1 MGDKK
6 VTREY
11 DDGQMRAF
19 TLGVLNDLQ
28 ALEHML
34 ESGMFEETERR
45 IGAEQETFLVDSAMH
60 PAGLAVEVIEEAR
73 DGRLT
78 TEIGK
83 FNLEANLTPREFS
96 GNCLRLMEDELN
108 DVLGIIR
115 KAAGKFDAGVVLA
128 GILPT
133 IQLSDL
139 THENLT
145 PIPRYHEIDRV
156 VTELHGKDRIIQIKG
171 LDELQLTLQD
181 TFIEFCNTSFQIHLQ
196 VGAKDFV
203 KYYNWAQAI
212 AAPVLASAVNSPILL
227 NLRLWHE
234 TRLALFQHATDTR
247 SLVHKERNQTPRVNF
262 GDHWVE
268 DSIIEVLREDAIR
281 FRILLTQAVEEN
293 SLEVLANGGVPQ
305 LAAWRLHNGTIW
317 RWNRPC
323 YGIIGDKPGLR
334 IEARYLPAG
343 PSVVDEMANAA
354 FFLGLMTELPEEFGD
369 ITKYMSFDDA
379 KNNFFNAARYGLNGQ
394 IRGIDGKSRRV
405 GRIILEELL
414 PRATRG
420 LIRAGIDEADIERLL
435 GVIEARVKTE
445 KTGAEWMIDS
455 LAAMDKRAKP
465 NVRLR
470 TLTAAMKSHQESGEP
485 LHEWPMAQIPS
496 SCDWIDNYKTVEQFM
511 AVDLFTVRPEDVL
524 DLAASLM
531 HWRHVRHVPV
541 EDDAGHLIGIVS
553 HRDLIELMASGKLG
567 TSASI
572 IVRDIMKTDLV
583 TIAPDTPTLDALK
596 LMRVNKIGCLPVV
609 KNERLVGIITDY
621 DFLTVSAKLFEEKLS
636 KVIQGDISIKQE
648 PQDEYSDMTARGG
661 KISQTF

>member
-6 VTREY
+6 VTSKY

-28 ALEHML
+28 ALEQML
-34 ESGMFEETERR
+34 NSGMFEETARR
-45 IGAEQETFLVDSAMH
+45 IGAEQEMFLVDSAMH
-60 PAGLAVEVIEEAR
+60 PAGLAIDVIEEAR

-83 FNLEANLTPREFS
+83 FNLEANLTPRKF
-96 GNCLRLMEDELN
+96 GGDCLRLMEDEVNEILN
-108 DVLGIIR
+108 LVR

-145 PIPRYHEIDRV
+145 PNPRYREIDRV
-156 VTELHGKDRIIQIKG
+156 VTELHGQNRHIQIKG

-181 TFIEFCNTSFQIHLQ
+181 TFIEFCNTSFQVHLQ

-203 KYYNWAQAI
+203 RDYNWAQAI

-227 NLRLWHE
+227 NHRLWHE

-262 GDHWVE
+262 GDRWVE

-293 SLEVLANGGVPQ
+293 SLDVLAKGGVPK

-323 YGIIGDKPGLR
+323 YGIIEGKPGLR

-343 PSVVDEMANAA
+343 PSVADEMANAA
-354 FFLGLMTELPEEFGD
+354 FFLGLMTELPKEFGD
-369 ITKYMSFDDA
+369 VTKLMKFEDA
-379 KNNFFNAARYGLNGQ
+379 KNNFFNAARSGLNGRM
-394 IRGIDGKSRRV
+394 RGLDGKQRRV
-405 GRIILEELL
+405 GSLILEELL
-414 PRATRG
+414 PRARVG
-420 LIRAGIDEADIERLL
+420 LRDAGVDDADSERLL
-435 GVIEARVKTE
+435 GIVESRIRAET
-445 KTGAEWMIDS
+445 TGSKWMIDS
-455 LAAMDKRAKP
+455 LAAMDPRAKL
-465 NVRLR
+465 NVRMR
-470 TLTAAMKSHQESGEP
+470 TLTSAMKRHQERGEP
-485 LHEWPMAQIPS
+485 LHEWPIASIPAGS
-496 SCDWIDNYKTVEQFM
+496 EWIDNYKTVEQFM
-511 AVDLFTVRPEDVL
+511 TVDLFTVRPDDVL

-541 EDDAGHLIGIVS
+541 EDDAGCLIGIVS
-553 HRDLIELMASGKLG
+553 HRDLIELLASGKFGVSKAIPIRSIMKTSLITVTPG
-567 TSASI
+567 TSA
-572 IVRDIMKTDLV
+572 
-583 TIAPDTPTLDALK
+583 LDALN
-596 LMRVNKIGCLPVV
+596 LMRERNIGCLPVV
-609 KNERLVGIITDY
+609 KGDQLVGLVTAY
-621 DFLTVSAKLFEEKLS
+621 DFLTVSAKLFEEKLTQVVHNNKS
-636 KVIQGDISIKQE
+636 LRME
-648 PQDEYSDMTARGG
+648 A
-661 KISQTF
+661 

>member
-6 VTREY
+6 VTSKY

-28 ALEHML
+28 ALEQML
-34 ESGMFEETERR
+34 NSGMFEETARR
-45 IGAEQETFLVDSAMH
+45 IGAEQEMFLVDSAMH
-60 PAGLAVEVIEEAR
+60 PAGLAIDVIEEAR

-83 FNLEANLTPREFS
+83 FNLEANLTPRNF
-96 GNCLRLMEDELN
+96 GGDCLRLMEDEVNEILN
-108 DVLGIIR
+108 LVR

-145 PIPRYHEIDRV
+145 PNPRYREIDRV
-156 VTELHGKDRIIQIKG
+156 VTELHGQNRHIQIKG

-181 TFIEFCNTSFQIHLQ
+181 TFIEFCNTSFQVHLQ

-203 KYYNWAQAI
+203 RDYNWAQAI

-227 NLRLWHE
+227 NHRLWHE

-262 GDHWVE
+262 GDRWVE

-293 SLEVLANGGVPQ
+293 SLDVLAKGGVPK

-323 YGIIGDKPGLR
+323 YGIIEGKPGLR

-343 PSVVDEMANAA
+343 PSVADEMANAA
-354 FFLGLMTELPEEFGD
+354 FFLGLMTELPKEFGD
-369 ITKYMSFDDA
+369 VTKLMKFEDA
-379 KNNFFNAARYGLNGQ
+379 KNNFFNAARSGLNGRM
-394 IRGIDGKSRRV
+394 RGLDGKQRRV
-405 GRIILEELL
+405 GSLILEELL
-414 PRATRG
+414 PRARVG
-420 LIRAGIDEADIERLL
+420 LRDAGVDDADSERLL
-435 GVIEARVKTE
+435 GIVESRIRAET
-445 KTGAEWMIDS
+445 TGSKWMIDS
-455 LAAMDKRAKP
+455 LAAMDPRAKL
-465 NVRLR
+465 NVRMR
-470 TLTAAMKSHQESGEP
+470 TLTSAMKRHQERGEP
-485 LHEWPMAQIPS
+485 LHEWPIASIPAGS
-496 SCDWIDNYKTVEQFM
+496 EWIDNYKTVEQFM
-511 AVDLFTVRPEDVL
+511 TVDLFTVRPDDVL

-541 EDDAGHLIGIVS
+541 EDDAGCLIGIVS
-553 HRDLIELMASGKLG
+553 HRDLIELLASGKFGVSKAIPIRSIMKTSLITVTPG
-567 TSASI
+567 TSA
-572 IVRDIMKTDLV
+572 
-583 TIAPDTPTLDALK
+583 LDALN
-596 LMRVNKIGCLPVV
+596 LMRERNIGCLPVV
-609 KNERLVGIITDY
+609 KGDQLVGLVTAY
-621 DFLTVSAKLFEEKLS
+621 DFLTVSAKLFEEKLTQVVHNNKS
-636 KVIQGDISIKQE
+636 LRME
-648 PQDEYSDMTARGG
+648 A
-661 KISQTF
+661 